1 MFLALWISLV
11 INIAG
16 RSPFS
21 SSDDITSLDSSSYTV
36 TSPDSSSYTEVS
48 CSPGEFQCGSG
59 ECLPP
64 FLKCDLRKDCEDGS
78 DESDIN
84 CGNTQ

>member
-1 MFLALWISLV
+1 MFIE
-11 INIAG
+11 G

-21 SSDDITSLDSSSYTV
+21 SSDDILSLDSSSYTEV
-36 TSPDSSSYTEVS
+36 SLDLSSYAAVS
-48 CSPGEFQCGSG
+48 CSPGEFQCDSG

-64 FLKCDLRKDCEDGS
+64 FLKCNRRKDCEDGS
-78 DESDIN
+78 DESVTN